1 MSEMASDVEAQK
13 LIYEGYDL
21 LCKAFDIQENHY
33 ALHKWISIFLN
44 KKSILEGTK
53 AHIKESYNIKKHML
67 VRYLTNNYF
76 NYGYYFTINE
86 ILYQMR
92 YYK

>member
-1 MSEMASDVEAQK
+1 MASDVEAQK
-13 LIYEGYDL
+13 LTYEGYDL
-21 LCKAFDIQENHY
+21 LCKALDIQEDHY

-67 VRYLTNNYF
+67 VRYLVLVNHYF
-76 NYGYYFTINE
+76 NYLLNITLQF
-86 ILYQMR
+86 
-92 YYK
+92 K